1 MVKVQHEVERER
13 VFFVEYGIS
22 IHATDVMFVKLM
34 KERNLRR
41 KGACSLYEITLFR
54 ECMN

>member
-1 MVKVQHEVERER
+1 MVKVQHEVEREK

-22 IHATDVMFVKLM
+22 IHATEVIFVKLM

-41 KGACSLYEITLFR
+41 KSVCSFYEITFFR

>member
-1 MVKVQHEVERER
+1 MVKVQHEVEREK

-22 IHATDVMFVKLM
+22 IHATEVIFAKLM

-41 KGACSLYEITLFR
+41 RSVCSFYEITFFR